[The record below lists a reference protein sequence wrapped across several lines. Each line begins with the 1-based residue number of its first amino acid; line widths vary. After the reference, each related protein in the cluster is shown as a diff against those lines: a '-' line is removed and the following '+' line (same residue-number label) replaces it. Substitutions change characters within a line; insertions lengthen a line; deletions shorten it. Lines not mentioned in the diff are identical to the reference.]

1 MEIALVVLRPLHI
14 LLGIVWIGFGSLLA
28 WVLHPAAD
36 KAGEKGLAM
45 LRTFYSNSTI
55 GLIMPVAALGTTLAG
70 LILWGIRADGMD
82 LSAFGATGDMVMAVG
97 ALAGTGVPV
106 EGRVV
111 FPDGAQFPK
120 GHPPMVLRDSS
131 FATDFPVVDR
141 ALLEPDTRWV
151 TAFDLVAAK
160 AVAGSRLVKVSAGLR

>member
-14 LLGIVWIGFGSLLA
+14 LLGIVWIGFGSMLA

-55 GLIMPVAALGTTLAG
+55 GAIMPVAALGTTLAG

-97 ALAGTGVPV
+97 ALAGVLAFGHGASATGRYTRLFTKASQDYDANPNQTNLQSLQQVKAKFFTHTNISAWLALV
-106 EGRVV
+106 SVV
-111 FPDGAQFPK
+111 C
-120 GHPPMVLRDSS
+120 MSS
-131 FATDFPVVDR
+131 ARYLP
-141 ALLEPDTRWV
+141 
-151 TAFDLVAAK
+151 
-160 AVAGSRLVKVSAGLR
+160 